1 MKNADK
7 KRGDGGQEES
17 SRVLSDVHW
26 PLTGM
31 SGSRDSCDSDAF
43 ILDDFDY
50 DGDGERALGGYQRY
64 SYSYSYSYLLNGST
78 AWSSRILRLL
88 PPRWRRKFARRH
100 SKPAPRLSPSGTYRT
115 LRWLV
120 TASLCLTAAVALL
133 WPSYTHR
140 PAHYNELKRLAVGSE
155 TPGRGNPRNE
165 KVFIAANIYDPDGSL
180 AQSQWSRSILQLIDL
195 LGPENSYLSIYEN
208 DMNEQARGALQR
220 MADETPCNHSMVTE
234 EHLDT
239 AGLLHITLPDGSR
252 RLKRISFLAEVR
264 NRALRPINQAGMPR
278 FDKILY
284 VNDVFFDPVDA
295 LQLLLSTNLAEDGG
309 ATRYRAACAVDFINP
324 FKFYD
329 TFASRD
335 LEGYSMGLPF
345 FPWFTTAGNG
355 QSRRDVLSQSDAVRV
370 RSCWGG
376 MVAFDAKYF
385 QHQQQQQHNTTRF
398 RAEPDL
404 LWEASEC
411 CLVHADIQD
420 PPSAGGEP
428 SADTGIY
435 VNPYIRVAYSPFTLS
450 WLGVTRRF
458 ERLFSLPH
466 DIINRLVGMP
476 WHNPRRTEKPG
487 DLIEERTWV
496 ENEKGEGSYQ
506 TVTRA
511 AGTGGFCG
519 NRALQV
525 MKPHPQPSEKTWEL
539 ISPDMF

>member
-1 MKNADK
+1 
-7 KRGDGGQEES
+7 
-17 SRVLSDVHW
+17 
-26 PLTGM
+26 M
-31 SGSRDSCDSDAF
+31 SGSRDSCDSNAF
-43 ILDDFDY
+43 ILNDFDFNY
-50 DGDGERALGGYQRY
+50 DGDGDGDYDGESAHGGYQRT
-64 SYSYSYSYLLNGST
+64 SRSRYSYSYLLDGST
-78 AWSSRILRLL
+78 TWSSRILRLL

-165 KVFIAANIYDPDGSL
+165 KVFITANIYDPDGSL

-220 MADETPCNHSMVTE
+220 MAGETP
-234 EHLDT
+234 
-239 AGLLHITLPDGSR
+239 

-385 QHQQQQQHNTTRF
+385 QHQHQHQHQQHNTTRF

-420 PPSAGGEP
+420 PPSAGGKP

-435 VNPYIRVAYSPFTLS
+435 VNPYVRVAYSPFTLS

-487 DLIEERTWV
+487 DLIQERAWV

-525 MKPHPQPSEKTWEL
+525 MKPHPRPGEKTWEL
-539 ISPDMF
+539 ISPDIF

>member
-1 MKNADK
+1 
-7 KRGDGGQEES
+7 
-17 SRVLSDVHW
+17 
-26 PLTGM
+26 M
-31 SGSRDSCDSDAF
+31 SGSRSSCDSDAF
-43 ILDDFDY
+43 ILEDFDRDY
-50 DGDGERALGGYQRY
+50 DGYGDGDGELNSALSGHQRRRG
-64 SYSYSYSYLLNGST
+64 SRYSYSYLLNGST
-78 AWSSRILRLL
+78 GWSSRILRLL

-120 TASLCLTAAVALL
+120 TAGLCLVAVVAIF

-140 PAHYNELKRLAVGSE
+140 PTHYNELRRLAVGSDA
-155 TPGRGNPRNE
+155 PGRGNPRNE
-165 KVFIAANIYDPDGSL
+165 KIFITANIYDPDGSL
-180 AQSQWSRSILQLIDL
+180 AQSQWSTSILQLIDL
-195 LGPENSYLSIYEN
+195 LGPGNSYLSIYEN
-208 DMNEQARGALQR
+208 DMNDKARNALQR
-220 MADETPCNHSMVTE
+220 MADKTPCNHSMVTE

-239 AGLLHITLPDGSR
+239 DGLLHITLPDGSR

-264 NRALRPINQAGMPR
+264 NRALRPISQPGMPR

-284 VNDVFFDPVDA
+284 VNDVFFDPIDA
-295 LQLLLSTNLAEDGG
+295 LQLLLSTNVDEKSG
-309 ATRYRAACAVDFINP
+309 ATQYRAACAVDFINP

-335 LEGYSMGLPF
+335 LEGFSMGLPF
-345 FPWFTTAGNG
+345 FPWFTSIGNG

-385 QHQQQQQHNTTRF
+385 QQHSTSWF

-411 CLVHADIQD
+411 CLIHADIQN
-420 PPSAGGEP
+420 PPSATGEP
-428 SADTGIY
+428 TADTGIY

-458 ERLFSLPH
+458 ERLFSIPH
-466 DIINRLVGMP
+466 DLINRLVGMP
-476 WHNPRRTEKPG
+476 WHNPRRTEKSG
-487 DLIEERTWV
+487 DLIEERAWV
-496 ENEKGEGSYQ
+496 EDEKGEGAYQ
-506 TVTRA
+506 TVNRT

-525 MKPHPQPSEKTWEL
+525 MKPHPQPGEKTWEL
-539 ISPDMF
+539 ISPDSF